1 LERPVRRDDLLQRV
15 REQKPGE
22 DISPRLLRYLI
33 AEGVVEPPQGPD
45 HAPVYTGRHVSQFC
59 SYFGL
64 KEQGYSLRQ
73 MSALRS
79 AAGAAVPPEAAKKAP
94 GSFLE
99 GSLPPVRVSPG
110 IYLSIAPR
118 ELAEPVDPDAVAE
131 QVRGFLQSV
140 LIRRSD
146 PDAA

>member
-1 LERPVRRDDLLQRV
+1 MRRDDLLQRV

-45 HAPVYTGRHVSQFC
+45 HAAEYTDRHIAQFC
-59 SYFGL
+59 SYFAL

-73 MSALRS
+73 MSALRCAS
-79 AAGAAVPPEAAKKAP
+79 DAAIPPAAACRD
-94 GSFLE
+94 GDRFLA

-110 IYLSIAPR
+110 VYLSIAPR
-118 ELAEPVDPDAVAE
+118 ELTEPVDPDAVAK
-131 QVRGFLQSV
+131 QVRAFLESI

-146 PDAA
+146 PDAP